1 MNKEVKAKKILHKVK
16 KNWVV
21 IGMTSVALL
30 GTGFVVSQTS
40 NVLPTGIV
48 AHADEST
55 QASAAPSSASGASSA
70 ADNNSSSASQSNES
84 TQSSSASQSTSTD
97 SAKSGDYTAPQSA
110 VSAAISNLGSQ
121 TTNIKKNSSINYAIA
136 LNNNDNL
143 GRVIPKGT
151 QIKINVNT
159 PEQTS
164 LKGVFSY
171 SVYSKYSS
179 QNNFDDSI
187 SGNTITL
194 TTKKDFYPGTVNMNL
209 SLVVD
214 GPKYNWDGDNEE
226 HETNP
231 DPVNVNITSTLQLP
245 GQSDQNVTVEGG
257 QLSILPNTKKEDD
270 DVIYNSA
277 ETPGYVQP
285 YLSKDYPD
293 DVADYPKSNTKSNY
307 VTTDSK
313 NVAHY
318 APAYTNAE
326 GKPYF
331 VATGEFNKGNI
342 TGYSGARISFTDGN
356 SFDLKNLKL
365 YASKDGKTF
374 EDVSDKPGVSFGVD
388 GNGAVYA
395 DFSKSEYNKDFV
407 DFVAYRPYTDL
418 SSKYFVRGYG
428 SYYKEGTSEE
438 LSLPIGDLNYQI
450 VPVTGDYGSSWV
462 VAPNQTVYTQP
473 DGTYVYKAD
482 NLKDGVN
489 VYKTV
494 DGEPAGY
501 EKLDNAT
508 VDINNDANIVE
519 GGTIKVAQQSSQQLH
534 LTYTSADSHSAQVT
548 LTVINPYVS
557 VPDQKVTRTA
567 TVNYVDATNN
577 RVLKTDSSSV
587 EFTSTGVKDTRDNS
601 IIWDPWK
608 VTSGDASYKF
618 TVPTIDGYVAE
629 DKSDIT
635 GTLKPLGDDF
645 VKTVYMDPVET
656 VSKTRVLVADV
667 IANDKSKWV
676 SLPNNSGHY
685 AKIEGYDQ
693 YINVPFT
700 KTGIKNLKTGEITWG
715 SYGPATKTVTAHA
728 IEIPNYTLSSK
739 STKTYNVTAPTSD
752 DGEVNIQIPFG
763 YDPDPMSDVTRSVKS
778 NLQINYI
785 DEDTNKAVHAPYSQ
799 DFEFTQTGKKNDKT
813 GVVTWN
819 DGFTPSSQDYSVES
833 PVVEGYELV
842 NPAQAI
848 VKDNIAADADGIIET
863 VLYKKVATPSSSSNQ
878 SSEASSAES
887 SAESSAQS
895 SSAESNAVSST
906 ESSAQSSSAE
916 SNAVSSTESS
926 AQSSSAESSAISS
939 TESSAASSASS
950 SEPASHGNNGG
961 TPQSSVES
969 SAHSSSASSA
979 QSSTPSSANSEHGN
993 NAGKP
998 SNNHHVT
1005 QVVPS
1010 HGNNAGKPSSN
1021 DQKRLPQTGDQTH
1034 ENILVA
1040 IGMSLIAMALG
1051 LFFMVSRRKRK

>member
-48 AHADEST
+48 AHADESNG
-55 QASAAPSSASGASSA
+55 ASVSPSSASTTSSA
-70 ADNNSSSASQSNES
+70 ADNNNSSSASQSNDS
-84 TQSSSASQSTSTD
+84 SQSSSASQTTNNNSD
-97 SAKSGDYTAPQSA
+97 KSGDYTAPQSA
-110 VSAAISNLGSQ
+110 VSATISNLGSQ
-121 TTNIKKNSSINYAIA
+121 TTNIKKNSSINYGIA

-143 GRVIPKGT
+143 GRVVPKGT

-179 QNNFDDSI
+179 QNNFDDSV

-209 SLVVD
+209 SFVVD
-214 GPKYNWDGDNEE
+214 GPKYNWDGDTEE

-231 DPVNVNITSTLQLP
+231 DLVNVNITSTLQLP
-245 GQSDQNVTVEGG
+245 GQSDQSVSVEGG
-257 QLSILPNTKKEDD
+257 QLSILPNTKKEDEE
-270 DVIYNSA
+270 VTYNTA

-293 DVADYPKSNTKSNY
+293 DVADYPKSNTKGNY
-307 VTTDSK
+307 FTTDNN

-318 APAYTNAE
+318 APVYTNAE

-342 TGYSGARISFTDGN
+342 AGYSGARISFTDGN
-356 SFDLKNLKL
+356 SFDFKSLRL

-374 EDVSDKPGVSFGVD
+374 EDVSEKPGVSFGID
-388 GNGAVYA
+388 GNGAVFA
-395 DFSKSEYNKDFV
+395 DFSKSEYNRDFV

-450 VPVTGDYGSSWV
+450 VPVTGDIGSSWV

-473 DGTYVYKAD
+473 DGNYVYSAN

-494 DGEPAGY
+494 DGQPAGY
-501 EKLDNAT
+501 EKVDNAT
-508 VDINNDANIVE
+508 VNITNDGNVSE
-519 GGTIKVAQQSSQQLH
+519 GGIINVAQQSSKQLR
-534 LTYTSADSHSAQVT
+534 LTYTSADSHSAQAT

-645 VKTVYMDPVET
+645 VKTVYMDPAENVSRSENVVVTVVAKDSTKQVKIET
-656 VSKTRVLVADV
+656 PTGTY
-667 IANDKSKWV
+667 
-676 SLPNNSGHY
+676 SGT

-693 YINVPFT
+693 LINVPFT
-700 KTGIKNLKTGEITWG
+700 QNGVKNLKTGEIQWNNFE
-715 SYGPATKTVTAHA
+715 PAKQTIVAKA
-728 IEIPNYTLSSK
+728 IEIPNYTLVSK
-739 STKTYNVTAPTSD
+739 PSRSVNITAPDNSGKTRYF
-752 DGEVNIQIPFG
+752 EVPFS
-763 YDPDPMSDVTRSVKS
+763 YTPDSMSDVTRSTKNNVK
-778 NLQINYI
+778 INYI
-785 DEDTNKAVHAPYSQ
+785 DEDTKQAVHAPYSQ
-799 DFEFTQTGKKNDKT
+799 DFEYIQTGKKNDKT
-813 GVVTWN
+813 GVVTWT
-819 DGFTPSSQDYSVES
+819 DGYTPSSQSYSVES

-842 NPAQAI
+842 YPSQAT
-848 VKDNIAADADGIIET
+848 VKNDIDADDDGIVET
-863 VLYKKVATPSSSSNQ
+863 VLYKKVATPSSSAAE
-878 SSEASSAES
+878 SSAASSAESSAVS

-895 SSAESNAVSST
+895 SSAESSAVSST
-906 ESSAQSSSAE
+906 ESSAQSSSAQ
-916 SNAVSSTESS
+916 SS
-926 AQSSSAESSAISS
+926 AQSS

-950 SEPASHGNNGG
+950 SVPESHGNNGG

-969 SAHSSSASSA
+969 SAPSSSASSS
-979 QSSTPSSANSEHGN
+979 QSFAPSSATPEHVN

-998 SNNHHVT
+998 SNDHHDT
-1005 QVVPS
+1005 PVVPT
-1010 HGNNAGKPSSN
+1010 HVNNAGHPSSN

-1040 IGMSLIAMALG
+1040 IGMALVAMALG
-1051 LFFMVSRRKRK
+1051 LFFMATRRKRK

>member
-84 TQSSSASQSTSTD
+84 TQLSSASQSTSTD
-97 SAKSGDYTAPQSA
+97 SSKSGDYTAPQSA
-110 VSAAISNLGSQ
+110 VSAIISNLGSQ

-194 TTKKDFYPGTVNMNL
+194 TTKKDFYPGTINMNL

-214 GPKYNWDGDNEE
+214 GPKYNWNGDTEE

-231 DPVNVNITSTLQLP
+231 DPVNVNITSSLQLP
-245 GQSDQNVTVEGG
+245 GESDQNVTVEGG

-342 TGYSGARISFTDGN
+342 PGYSGARISFTDGN

-395 DFSKSEYNKDFV
+395 DFSKSAYNKDFV

-450 VPVTGDYGSSWV
+450 VPVTGDIGSSWV
-462 VAPNQTVYTQP
+462 VAPNQTAYTQP
-473 DGTYVYKAD
+473 DGTYVYKAE

-494 DGEPAGY
+494 DGQPAGY

-508 VDINNDANIVE
+508 VDITNDANVSE

-534 LTYTSADSHSAQVT
+534 LTYTSADSHSAQAT

-567 TVNYVDATNN
+567 TVNYVDSTTNK
-577 RVLKTDSSSV
+577 VLKTDSSSV

-601 IIWDPWK
+601 IIWDPWQ

-618 TVPTIDGYVAE
+618 TVPAIDGYVAE

-635 GTLKPLGDDF
+635 GTLKPLGSDV
-645 VKTVYMDPVET
+645 VKTVYMDPAET

-667 IANDKSKWV
+667 IANDNSKWI
-676 SLPNNSGHY
+676 SLGNNGGHY
-685 AKIEGYDQ
+685 AIMDQ
-693 YINVPFT
+693 YTQHIDVPFT
-700 KTGIKNLKTGEITWG
+700 KSGIKNLKTGEITWG
-715 SYGPATKTVTAHA
+715 SYGPATKPVTAHA
-728 IEIPNYTLSSK
+728 IEIPNYTLVSK
-739 STKTYNVTAPTSD
+739 PTKTYNVLAPTSD
-752 DGEVNIQIPFG
+752 DGQVIIQIPFA
-763 YDPDPMSDVTRSVKS
+763 YDPDPMSDVTQSVKS

-842 NPAQAI
+842 NPAQAT
-848 VKDNIAADADGIIET
+848 VKDSIAADADGIIET
-863 VLYKKVATPSSSSNQ
+863 VLYKKVATPSSSAAQ
-878 SSEASSAES
+878 SSAASSAES
-887 SAESSAQS
+887 SAESSATS
-895 SSAESNAVSST
+895 SAVSSA
-906 ESSAQSSSAE
+906 ESSAQSSSAI
-916 SNAVSSTESS
+916 SSTESS
-926 AQSSSAESSAISS
+926 AQSSSAESSAQSS

-950 SEPASHGNNGG
+950 SVPASHGNNGG
-961 TPQSSVES
+961 TPQSSLES

-979 QSSTPSSANSEHGN
+979 QSSAPSSANSGHGN

-998 SNNHHVT
+998 
-1005 QVVPS
+1005 
-1010 HGNNAGKPSSN
+1010 SN
-1021 DQKRLPQTGDQTH
+1021 DQKRLPQTGDQIH

-1040 IGMSLIAMALG
+1040 IGMALIAMALG
-1051 LFFMVSRRKRK
+1051 LVAMAKRRKQK